1 MTKVLW
7 ADFKSDLSDTRQ
19 HWHISFRYGW
29 YISKCY
35 RWYISFRYDWHNS
48 FRCRWHIDSV
58 AIRTTIKETF
68 HELPGSSLATRCSS
82 SEAYPILD
90 IRCRIN
96 EEFARTAP
104 GELFKD
110 SLFL

>member
-58 AIRTTIKETF
+58 AIT
-68 HELPGSSLATRCSS
+68 GTRNG
-82 SEAYPILD
+82 
-90 IRCRIN
+90 IRKC
-96 EEFARTAP
+96 
-104 GELFKD
+104 GESWRPKD
-110 SLFL
+110 GV

>member
-58 AIRTTIKETF
+58 AITSRIVVG
-68 HELPGSSLATRCSS
+68 HLPGVTWVTQGFFVPLPYVHPQ
-82 SEAYPILD
+82 EA
-90 IRCRIN
+90 
-96 EEFARTAP
+96 
-104 GELFKD
+104 
-110 SLFL
+110 

>member
-58 AIRTTIKETF
+58 AINKCGPLFSDRPSTAKT
-68 HELPGSSLATRCSS
+68 
-82 SEAYPILD
+82 
-90 IRCRIN
+90 
-96 EEFARTAP
+96 EE
-104 GELFKD
+104 
-110 SLFL
+110 

>member
-58 AIRTTIKETF
+58 AIN
-68 HELPGSSLATRCSS
+68 SLRERNSRGG
-82 SEAYPILD
+82 L
-90 IRCRIN
+90 
-96 EEFARTAP
+96 
-104 GELFKD
+104 
-110 SLFL
+110 

>member
-48 FRCRWHIDSV
+48 FRWRWHIDSV
-58 AIRTTIKETF
+58 AIIFWISFLRNARSKERITLF
-68 HELPGSSLATRCSS
+68 DFSSLCIA
-82 SEAYPILD
+82 
-90 IRCRIN
+90 
-96 EEFARTAP
+96 
-104 GELFKD
+104 
-110 SLFL
+110 

>member
-58 AIRTTIKETF
+58 AIISTETIDKTIAIIE
-68 HELPGSSLATRCSS
+68 ENIGRCQ
-82 SEAYPILD
+82 PIFNG
-90 IRCRIN
+90 IHVKRNC
-96 EEFARTAP
+96 
-104 GELFKD
+104 KKYW
-110 SLFL
+110 

>member
-58 AIRTTIKETF
+58 AIT
-68 HELPGSSLATRCSS
+68 S
-82 SEAYPILD
+82 
-90 IRCRIN
+90 RIFSRVTGTLRQTN
-96 EEFARTAP
+96 SNQHPTDTERIQPA
-104 GELFKD
+104 
-110 SLFL
+110 SN

>member
-19 HWHISFRYGW
+19 HWHISFHYGW

-58 AIRTTIKETF
+58 AIMTEISTVVEMGLTF
-68 HELPGSSLATRCSS
+68 ILMGSL
-82 SEAYPILD
+82 
-90 IRCRIN
+90 
-96 EEFARTAP
+96 
-104 GELFKD
+104 
-110 SLFL
+110 

>member
-58 AIRTTIKETF
+58 AIIYGRSGAPT
-68 HELPGSSLATRCSS
+68 LAKNIVT
-82 SEAYPILD
+82 L
-90 IRCRIN
+90 
-96 EEFARTAP
+96 T
-104 GELFKD
+104 
-110 SLFL
+110 

>member
-48 FRCRWHIDSV
+48 FRYDWHNSFRCRWHIDSV
-58 AIRTTIKETF
+58 AITLLSRRY
-68 HELPGSSLATRCSS
+68 SSRAFFLSS
-82 SEAYPILD
+82 WA
-90 IRCRIN
+90 
-96 EEFARTAP
+96 AR
-104 GELFKD
+104 
-110 SLFL
+110 

>member
-1 MTKVLW
+1 MTKLLW

-58 AIRTTIKETF
+58 AIKLLKFRKLLVFKSWRIKTDFFPIFQQLQKHISF
-68 HELPGSSLATRCSS
+68 H
-82 SEAYPILD
+82 
-90 IRCRIN
+90 N
-96 EEFARTAP
+96 
-104 GELFKD
+104 LFWFYKNKHK
-110 SLFL
+110 S